1 MDQRGISILVID
13 NKNGRNEQF
22 LPLFNAMNKEGYGKL
37 LENRYYIINS
47 GMNVRQNSKETV
59 TFALIQQQ
67 AIIKGFNY
75 VMYYL

>member
-1 MDQRGISILVID
+1 MVQRGTNILVID
-13 NKNGRNEQF
+13 NKSGRNEQF

>member
-1 MDQRGISILVID
+1 MYQRGTSILVID

-67 AIIKGFNY
+67 AIIRGFNY
-75 VMYYL
+75 VTYYL

>member
-1 MDQRGISILVID
+1 MVQRGISILVID

-67 AIIKGFNY
+67 AIIRGFNY

>member
-1 MDQRGISILVID
+1 MVQQGTSILVID

-37 LENRYYIINS
+37 LDRRYYIISS

-67 AIIKGFNY
+67 AIVKGFNY

>member
-1 MDQRGISILVID
+1 MQVNILVIE

>member
-1 MDQRGISILVID
+1 MVQQGINLFVVE

-67 AIIKGFNY
+67 AIIRGFNY